1 MTLKKPWTLL
11 IIAVAFLFCVF
22 GLYLRAVSQRTLRAA
37 RTLRTKNSP
46 ERIVSLAPN
55 LTEILFALD
64 LGDKV
69 VAVSNDSDYPPQVE
83 QLKKIGAFFKPNT
96 EAVISCEPDLVITL
110 WFPEQKAVGESLR
123 RLGYNVITVELQKL
137 GQLIPAIEEISR
149 TTGTEAAGEK
159 LNKKINS
166 TLEQISRKYRT
177 TQKPKVLWVLQSEP
191 LRVAGVRT
199 FISELIELAG
209 GQNAVGPTPQQYP
222 QLGTEAL
229 LTCNAEVII
238 HSAMSKSHLAKEQKA
253 AERFWDKFPDLPAVK
268 NNRIY
273 VIDADTI
280 LRLGPRLPQGIKK
293 IAELLHP
300 QQ

>member
-1 MTLKKPWTLL
+1 
-11 IIAVAFLFCVF
+11 
-22 GLYLRAVSQRTLRAA
+22 
-37 RTLRTKNSP
+37 
-46 ERIVSLAPN
+46 
-55 LTEILFALD
+55 
-64 LGDKV
+64 
-69 VAVSNDSDYPPQVE
+69 
-83 QLKKIGAFFKPNT
+83 
-96 EAVISCEPDLVITL
+96 
-110 WFPEQKAVGESLR
+110 
-123 RLGYNVITVELQKL
+123 VELQKL

-166 TLEQISRKYRT
+166 KLEQISRKYQT

-222 QLGTEAL
+222 QLGTETL
-229 LTCNAEVII
+229 LTCGAEVII
-238 HSAMSKSHLAKEQKA
+238 HSAMSKSNLAKEQKA
-253 AERFWDKFPDLPAVK
+253 VERFWGKFPDLPAVK

-280 LRLGPRLPQGIKK
+280 LRLGPRLPQGIKE